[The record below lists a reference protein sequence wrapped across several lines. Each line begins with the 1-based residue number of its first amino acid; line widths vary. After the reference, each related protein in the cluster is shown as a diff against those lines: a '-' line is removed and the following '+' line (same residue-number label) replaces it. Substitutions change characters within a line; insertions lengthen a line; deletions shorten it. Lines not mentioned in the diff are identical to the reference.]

1 MIVNPDTEEL
11 ILKEGDT
18 ETVFSLKEINTTL
31 RERYGDRVNNSLDAN
46 ILTFILTSGT
56 KTVKAIFQNYSIKNP
71 KFSGESNWEYAGIS
85 GYALV
90 K

>member
-1 MIVNPDTEEL
+1 MLVNPDTEEL
-11 ILKEGDT
+11 ILKEGDD
-18 ETVFSLKEINTTL
+18 ETVFSLKEINTSL
-31 RERYGDRVNNSLDAN
+31 REKYGNRVNNSLDAN
-46 ILTFILTSGT
+46 MLTFSLTSGT

-71 KFSGESNWEYAGIS
+71 QFSGENNWEYAAIS

>member
-1 MIVNPDTEEL
+1 MLVNPDTEEL

-18 ETVFSLKEINTTL
+18 KTVFSLKEINTAL
-31 RERYGDRVNNSLDAN
+31 REKYGDRVNNSLNEDM
-46 ILTFILTSGT
+46 LTFDLTSNS
-56 KTVKAIFQNYSIKNP
+56 KTVRAFFQNYSIKNP
-71 KFSGESNWEYAGIS
+71 KFSGENNREYAGIS